1 MKKLLPTD
9 KKAIAIA
16 AWLFYTE
23 RGFHA
28 ELSHALDDE
37 SIMLKVYYEDTQELP
52 NCPLLA
58 HPTFCSQVVRVDWS
72 EKIYTCTIPE
82 VFI

>member
-37 SIMLKVYYEDTQELP
+37 SIMLKVYYEDTLELP

-58 HPTFCSQVVRVDWS
+58 HPTFCSQVIRVSCSD
-72 EKIYTCTIPE
+72 KVYTCTIPE